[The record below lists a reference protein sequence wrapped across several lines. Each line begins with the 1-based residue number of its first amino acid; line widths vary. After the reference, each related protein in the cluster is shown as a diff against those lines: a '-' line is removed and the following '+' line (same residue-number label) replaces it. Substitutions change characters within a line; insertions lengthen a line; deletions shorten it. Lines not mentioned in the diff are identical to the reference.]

1 MSATFLQLQQNLAT
15 QVGMDQTIS
24 SNATLLK
31 RWLNKSQ
38 QRILRAFEWPF
49 NRAQSPLVIQ
59 TTPDYTTGTIVTT
72 AGSTS
77 ITFSTVPKDING
89 NNVSVAN
96 YYLQTS
102 SSNDWYKIVTHTSG
116 TTTAT
121 LEIAAIYTS
130 ATATV
135 TIRKTFYTTSSA
147 VDRIIQ
153 INQSVVPYQLVEV
166 SPEYYQSINSG
177 FLGSGPPRVYLPAGL
192 DSSGFPQFRL
202 WPNPDAVINLY
213 IDYLK
218 TATDMV
224 ADGDTCVIPDK
235 WSTTILVEGGKCE
248 AFEFLDDSQQ
258 ETTEREFKEGIEE
271 MKTEYET
278 SLHRHRVMT
287 AADQQPMSGGLGYLP
302 LPFNYPRGS

>member
-1 MSATFLQLQQNLAT
+1 MSTTFLSLQQNLAG
-15 QVGMDQTIS
+15 QVGLDQTIS

-38 QRILRAFEWPF
+38 QKILRAFEWPF
-49 NRAQSPLVIQ
+49 NRASYPLVIQ
-59 TTPDYTTGTIVTT
+59 TVPDYSTGTILTT

-77 ITFSTVPKDING
+77 VTFSTAPKDVNG

-96 YYLQTS
+96 RYLQTS
-102 SSNDWYKIVTHTSG
+102 GSNDWYRITAHTSG
-116 TTTAT
+116 TTAGT
-121 LEIAAIYTS
+121 LEAAAIYT
-130 ATATV
+130 ATAATL
-135 TIRKTFYTTSSA
+135 TIRKTFYSTTSA

-153 INQSVVPYQLVEV
+153 VNQSVVPYQLVEV
-166 SPEYYQSINSG
+166 SPEFYQSINSG

-192 DSSGFPQFRL
+192 DSSGYPQFRL
-202 WPNPDAVINLY
+202 WPNPDSTLNLY
-213 IDYLK
+213 VDYLK
-218 TATDMV
+218 TATDMSS
-224 ADGDTCVIPDK
+224 DSDTSVIPDK
-235 WSTTILVEGGKCE
+235 WATSVLVDGAKCE

-258 ETTEREFKEGIEE
+258 ETGEREFKSGIEE

>member
-1 MSATFLQLQQNLAT
+1 MSVTFLALQQNLAG
-15 QVGMDQTIS
+15 QVGLDQTIS

-49 NRAQSPLVIQ
+49 NRNVTPLVIQ
-59 TTPDYTTGTIVTT
+59 TVVDYTTGTVTT
-72 AGSTS
+72 VAGSTT
-77 ITFSTVPKDING
+77 ITFSATIASSKTG
-89 NNVSVAN
+89 Q
-96 YYLQTS
+96 YFQS
-102 SSNDWYKIVTHTSG
+102 SSSSDWYQITAHTAG
-116 TTTAT
+116 TAT
-121 LEIAAIYTS
+121 ATIEIAALYSGS
-130 ATATV
+130 ALTY
-135 TIRKTFYTTSSA
+135 TIRKFFYSTSSA

-166 SPEYYQSINSG
+166 SPEFYQSINSG
-177 FLGSGPPRVYLPAGL
+177 FLGSGPPRVYLPSGV
-192 DSSGFPQFRL
+192 DSSGYPQFRL
-202 WPNPDAVINLY
+202 WPNPDSALNLY

-218 TATDMV
+218 TATDMS
-224 ADGDTCVIPDK
+224 ADADTCVIPDK
-235 WSTTILVEGGKCE
+235 WSTSILVDGAKCE

-258 ETTEREFKEGIEE
+258 DNAERDFKAGIEE

-302 LPFNYPRGS
+302 LPYNYPRGS

>member
-1 MSATFLQLQQNLAT
+1 MSTTFLALQQDLAG
-15 QVGMDQTIS
+15 QVGLDQTIS

-49 NRAQSPLVIQ
+49 NRASTPLVVQ
-59 TTPDYTTGTIVTT
+59 TTPDYSTGTIATT

-77 ITFSTVPKDING
+77 VTFSVAPTNSG
-89 NNVSVAN
+89 GSNVSVAN
-96 YYLQTS
+96 RYLQTS
-102 SSNDWYKIVTHTSG
+102 SSNDWYKITAHTSG
-116 TTTAT
+116 STSAT
-121 LEIAAIYTS
+121 LEIAAIYT
-130 ATATV
+130 ATV
-135 TIRKTFYTTSSA
+135 ATLTIRKTFYSTDST

-153 INQSVVPYQLVEV
+153 VNQSVVPYQLVEC
-166 SPEYYQSINSG
+166 SPEFYQSINSG

-192 DSSGFPQFRL
+192 DSSGYPQFRL
-202 WPNPDAVINLY
+202 WPNPDATINLY

-218 TATDMV
+218 TATNMS
-224 ADGDTCVIPDK
+224 ADSDTSVIPDK
-235 WSTTILVEGGKCE
+235 WATSVLIDGAKCE

-258 ETTEREFKEGIEE
+258 DTEEVHFQKDLEE